1 MFGLFCFSSRR
12 RHTRCAL
19 VTGVQTLCSSDLPG
33 PRIIYYQSARGLA
46 GTDRK
51 GSCSSESGMEPAR
64 MGASEICGGQASLQR
79 SGSRSS
85 LERSIRQ
92 ALHPP
97 RRRQY
102 HSALARRGSWYHFGQ
117 SSMTERTKAEIQIER
132 KTVMEGKKG

>member
-1 MFGLFCFSSRR
+1 ME
-12 RHTRCAL
+12 
-19 VTGVQTLCSSDLPG
+19 
-33 PRIIYYQSARGLA
+33 SAQ
-46 GTDRK
+46 
-51 GSCSSESGMEPAR
+51 

-102 HSALARRGSWYHFGQ
+102 HSALARRESWYHFGQ
-117 SSMTERTKAEIQIER
+117 SSMTERTNAEIHIAATASLR
-132 KTVMEGKKG
+132 GSYLPKHAHMMYLCCIPNNPLTKKST

>member
-1 MFGLFCFSSRR
+1 
-12 RHTRCAL
+12 
-19 VTGVQTLCSSDLPG
+19 
-33 PRIIYYQSARGLA
+33 
-46 GTDRK
+46 
-51 GSCSSESGMEPAR
+51 MEPAR

-117 SSMTERTKAEIQIER
+117 CSMTERTKAEIQTAANVSTIVCLLAQHELMMYPGGISNDHFIEKAQCR
-132 KTVMEGKKG
+132 ASKPHPVTTK